1 MANYCV
7 PEKGKAA
14 LLCISAQRDFV
25 APGSPV
31 RACGTHT
38 AVPNIGALVDCF
50 RSHGAPIYHSVRLYK
65 PDGSNVDAC
74 RRQAVEEGLRILMPG
89 SLGAELIDEL
99 KPAKDVRLDPELLFA
114 GDFQEIGANEF
125 VHYRP
130 RWGAFHNTSLED
142 RLRAQRVTTLV
153 ICGFSFSTGGRAS
166 VYEASAR
173 DFRIVL
179 VPDAL
184 CNATEEAVQE
194 LGRIGIYLMD
204 TANCLSWMSN
214 GSSGSVEAA

>member
-1 MANYCV
+1 
-7 PEKGKAA
+7 
-14 LLCISAQRDFV
+14 
-25 APGSPV
+25 
-31 RACGTHT
+31 
-38 AVPNIGALVDCF
+38 
-50 RSHGAPIYHSVRLYK
+50 
-65 PDGSNVDAC
+65 
-74 RRQAVEEGLRILMPG
+74 
-89 SLGAELIDEL
+89 
-99 KPAKDVRLDPELLFA
+99 
-114 GDFQEIGANEF
+114 

-194 LGRIGIYLMD
+194 LGRMGIYLMD
-204 TANCLSWMSN
+204 TTNCVAWMA
-214 GSSGSVEAA
+214 GAGPGTVAAA

>member
-14 LLCISAQRDFV
+14 LLCISAQRDFI

-31 RACGTHT
+31 RACGFHS
-38 AVPNIGALVDCF
+38 ALPRIGTLVDCF
-50 RSHGAPIYHSVRLYK
+50 RRHHAPIYHSVRLYK
-65 PDGSNVDAC
+65 ADGSNVDAC

-89 SLGAELIDEL
+89 TLGAELIDEL
-99 KPAKDVRLDPELLFA
+99 KPTQGVRLDPETLFA
-114 GDFQEIGANEF
+114 GDFQEIGPSEY

-130 RWGAFHNTSLED
+130 RWGAFHNTGLEQ
-142 RLRAQRVTTLV
+142 RLRSQNITTLV
-153 ICGFSFSTGGRAS
+153 VCGFSFSTGGRAS
-166 VYEASAR
+166 IYEASAR

-184 CNATEEAVQE
+184 CNATDEAVQE
-194 LGRIGIYLMD
+194 LGRMGIYLMD
-204 TANCLSWMSN
+204 TANCVSWMSGN
-214 GSSGSVEAA
+214 SSGVVEAA

>member
-31 RACGTHT
+31 RACGSHS
-38 AVPNIGALVDCF
+38 ALPNMSALVDCF
-50 RSHGAPIYHSVRLYK
+50 RRHGAPIYHSVRLYK

-89 SLGAELIDEL
+89 TLGAELIDEV
-99 KPAKDVRLDPELLFA
+99 KPSKEVRLDPELLFS
-114 GDFQEIGANEF
+114 GDFQEIGSNEF

-130 RWGAFHNTSLED
+130 RWGAFHNTDLEN
-142 RLRAQRVTTLV
+142 RLREQKITTLV

-204 TANCLSWMSN
+204 TSNCLTWMA
-214 GSSGSVEAA
+214 GGPSGAVEAA

>member
-14 LLCISAQRDFV
+14 LLCISTQRDFV

-31 RACGTHT
+31 RACGWKS
-38 AVPNIGALVDCF
+38 AVPNIARLLDSF
-50 RSHGAPIYHSVRLYK
+50 RTQHAPIYHSVRLYK

-89 SLGAELIDEL
+89 TLGAELIDDL
-99 KPAKDVRLDPELLFA
+99 KPNKDVRLDPELLFS
-114 GDFQEIGANEF
+114 GDFQEIGRNEH
-125 VHYRP
+125 VYYRP
-130 RWGAFHNTSLED
+130 RWGAFHNTGLEEK
-142 RLRAQRVTTLV
+142 LRAQEVTTLV
-153 ICGFSFSTGGRAS
+153 IAGFSFSTGGRAT

-184 CNATEEAVQE
+184 CNATDESVQE
-194 LGRIGIYLMD
+194 LGRMGVYLMD
-204 TANCLSWMSN
+204 TANCVAWMAST
-214 GSSGSVEAA
+214 GSVAA

>member
-25 APGSPV
+25 ASGSPV
-31 RACGTHT
+31 RACGWTS
-38 AVPNIGALVDCF
+38 AVPNIARLVECF
-50 RSHGAPIYHSVRLYK
+50 RAHDAPIYHSVRLYK
-65 PDGSNVDAC
+65 ADGSNVDVC
-74 RRQAVEEGLRILMPG
+74 RRQAVEEGMRILMPG
-89 SLGAELIDEL
+89 TLGAELIDDL
-99 KPAKDVRLDPELLFA
+99 KPSKDVRLDPETLFA
-114 GDFQEIGANEF
+114 GEFQEIGRQEY

-130 RWGAFHNTSLED
+130 RWGAFHNTDLED
-142 RLRAQRVTTLV
+142 KLRAQNITTLV
-153 ICGFSFSTGGRAS
+153 ICGFSFTTGGRAS
-166 VYEASAR
+166 VYEASSR

-194 LGRIGIYLMD
+194 LGRMGIYLMD
-204 TANCLSWMSN
+204 TSNCLTWMA
-214 GSSGSVEAA
+214 GIGSGSVEAA

>member
-31 RACGTHT
+31 RACGSHV
-38 AVPNIGALVDCF
+38 ALPNIGKLVDSF
-50 RSHGAPIYHSVRLYK
+50 RAHRAPIYHSVRLYK
-65 PDGSNVDAC
+65 ADGSNVDAC

-89 SLGAELIDEL
+89 TLGAELIDDL
-99 KPAKDVRLDPELLFA
+99 KPNKEARLDPEMLFA
-114 GDFQEIGANEF
+114 GEFQEIAANEF

-142 RLRAQRVTTLV
+142 KLRAQHVTTLV

-204 TANCLSWMSN
+204 TANCVAWMAGAN
-214 GSSGSVEAA
+214 SGSVEAA

>member
-31 RACGTHT
+31 RACGSQ
-38 AVPNIGALVDCF
+38 AALPRMEALIQCF
-50 RSHGAPIYHSVRLYK
+50 RQHGAPIYHSVRLYK
-65 PDGSNVDAC
+65 ADGSNVDVC

-89 SLGAELIDEL
+89 TLGAELIDSI
-99 KPAKDVRLDPELLFA
+99 KPSKDVRLEPDLLFA
-114 GDFQEIGANEF
+114 GDFQEIGPKEY

-130 RWGAFHNTSLED
+130 RWGAFHDTQLEA
-142 RLRAQRVTTLV
+142 RLSEQKVTTLV

-194 LGRIGIYLMD
+194 LGRMGIYLMD
-204 TANCLSWMSN
+204 TVNCLAWMA
-214 GSSGSVEAA
+214 GAGPGSVAAA

>member
-1 MANYCV
+1 MTNYCV
-7 PEKGKAA
+7 PEKDKAA

-31 RACGTHT
+31 RACGSR
-38 AVPNIGALVDCF
+38 AALPRMEALANCF
-50 RSHGAPIYHSVRLYK
+50 RDHGAPIYHSVRLYK

-89 SLGAELIDEL
+89 TLGAELIDEL
-99 KPAKDVRLDPELLFA
+99 KPPKAARLDPDLLF
-114 GDFQEIGANEF
+114 GGGFQEIGPNEF

-130 RWGAFHNTSLED
+130 RWGAFHDTKLD
-142 RLRAQRVTTLV
+142 HRLRAQHITTLV
-153 ICGFSFSTGGRAS
+153 VCGFSFSTGGRAS

-204 TANCLSWMSN
+204 TQNCLSWMT
-214 GSSGSVEAA
+214 GTGSGSVRAA